1 MIASGWNGYLKSFPL
16 SGCGAD
22 CHGLSM
28 GLRNP
33 YRQRIKIARE
43 KFTADRRTNPHQAIH
58 CKLFRRVVPAI
69 IGPPSSRASSEKN
82 TGSPGCGYE
91 SSSRKRANREM

>member
-43 KFTADRRTNPHQAIH
+43 KFTADHRTNPHQAIH

-69 IGPPSSRASSEKN
+69 IGPPSSRASSDKN
-82 TGSPGCGYE
+82 TGSPGVRL
-91 SSSRKRANREM
+91 RKQQQKQS